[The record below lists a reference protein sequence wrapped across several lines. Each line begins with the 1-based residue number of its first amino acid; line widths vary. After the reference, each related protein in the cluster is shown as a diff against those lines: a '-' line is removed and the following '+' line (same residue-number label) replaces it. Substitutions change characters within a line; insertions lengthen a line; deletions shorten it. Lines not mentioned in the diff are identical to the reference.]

1 MVLKS
6 PPVHIIIN
14 NEENVTMRTETRIDR
29 VKDKILPVLRKYDVR
44 QASFFGS
51 IVRGR
56 WDKTS
61 DIDILVRLSDDLSLF
76 DFIGLKNELEDTVG
90 RKVDLVEYETIK
102 EALKERILSEQVPIL

>member
-6 PPVHIIIN
+6 LPVHIIIN
-14 NEENVTMRTETRIDR
+14 SEENAAMRTETRIDR
-29 VKDKILPVLRKYDVR
+29 VKDKILPVLQKYEVK

-51 IVRGR
+51 IVRGK
-56 WDKTS
+56 WNKKS
-61 DIDILVRLSDDLSLF
+61 DISLL
-76 DFIGLKNELEDTVG
+76 DFIGLKHELEDTVG

>member
-6 PPVHIIIN
+6 LPVHIIIN
-14 NEENVTMRTETRIDR
+14 SEENAAMRTETRIDR
-29 VKDKILPVLRKYDVR
+29 VKDKILPVLQKYEVK

-51 IVRGR
+51 IVRGK
-56 WDKTS
+56 WNKKS
-61 DIDILVRLSDDLSLF
+61 DIDILVRLSDDLSLL
-76 DFIGLKNELEDTVG
+76 DFIGLKHELEDTVG

>member
-1 MVLKS
+1 MKS
-6 PPVHIIIN
+6 LPVHTIISV
-14 NEENVTMRTETRIDR
+14 EEKGNMSTGTRIDS
-29 VKDKILPVLRKYDVR
+29 VKDKILPVLQKYDVK

-51 IVRGR
+51 IVKGK
-56 WDKTS
+56 WGKKS
-61 DIDILVRLSDDLSLF
+61 DIDILVRLSDELSLL